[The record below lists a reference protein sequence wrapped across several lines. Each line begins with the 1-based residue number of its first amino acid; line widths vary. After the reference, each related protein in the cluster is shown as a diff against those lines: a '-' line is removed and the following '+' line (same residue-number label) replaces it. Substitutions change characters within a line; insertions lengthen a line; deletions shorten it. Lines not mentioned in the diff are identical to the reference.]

1 MSRNYRNMEI
11 IRTIIM
17 LAHNLKLD
25 VIAEGVET
33 AEQYAQLSALGCQF
47 AQGFYFARP
56 VNKND
61 ATFLIQQNKKW

>member
-1 MSRNYRNMEI
+1 
-11 IRTIIM
+11 M

-56 VNKND
+56 VNKDD